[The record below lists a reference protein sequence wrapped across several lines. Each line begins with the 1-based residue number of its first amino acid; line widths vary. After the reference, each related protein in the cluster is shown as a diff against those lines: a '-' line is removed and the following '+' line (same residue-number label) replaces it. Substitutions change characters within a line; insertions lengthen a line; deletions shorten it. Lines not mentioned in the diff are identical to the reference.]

1 MGQTKQY
8 RVLFYVQHLLG
19 VGHVRRASLLCEAL
33 VAAGFD
39 VHMVLGG
46 ESVAAIH
53 FTGAQCHYLPAIRVQ
68 NADFSVLVDTFGNP
82 LSEQARQHRRDQL
95 LALADRIQPDVII
108 TELFPFGRRQMRFEL
123 LPLLQWAQQQQ
134 PRPLLICSLR
144 DIVQQRSADREQETL
159 QLLNRYYSRV
169 WVHGDHQFTP
179 LEASYRL
186 TPELGDRLYYTGYIA
201 PSAPKM
207 QPRQGVVV
215 SAGGGAVGLRLL
227 QAAIGAYRAGLLQD
241 SPWTLIAGPNLPQP
255 AFEQLEESLR
265 STGLQLVRFCS
276 DFVSRLGAA
285 QLSISQGGY
294 NTVMDVLVSQVP
306 AVIVPYVGS
315 GETEQLSRARQL
327 QRAGRISLALE
338 SELDAD
344 SLSRAALDALQQA
357 RATPLQDK
365 TILQLNGAQAAAKDL
380 LNLLRTPST
389 PGASSKQD
397 TP

>member
-33 VAAGFD
+33 VAAGLD

-68 NADFSVLVDTFGNP
+68 NADFSVLVDAFGNP
-82 LSEQARQHRRDQL
+82 LSEQARQTRRDQL
-95 LALADRIQPDVII
+95 LALAAHIRPDAII
-108 TELFPFGRRQMRFEL
+108 TEMFPFGRRQMRFEL

-159 QLLNRYYSRV
+159 QLINRYYRRV
-169 WVHGDHQFTP
+169 WVHGDHQFAS
-179 LEASYRL
+179 LEESYRL
-186 TPELGDRLYYTGYIA
+186 TPELGDRLHYTGYVA
-201 PSAPKM
+201 PSAPRI
-207 QPRQGVVV
+207 QPRRGVVV

-227 QAAIGAYRAGLLQD
+227 QAAIGAYHSGLLQD
-241 SPWTLIAGPNLPQP
+241 HPWTLIAGPNLPQP
-255 AFEQLEESLR
+255 AFEQLAASLR
-265 STGLQLVRFCS
+265 SPHLHLVRFCS

-315 GETEQLSRARQL
+315 GETEQISRARQL
-327 QRAGRISLALE
+327 QHAGRISLALE

-344 SLSRAALDALQQA
+344 SLSRAAQAALQQS
-357 RATPLQDK
+357 RATPLQDQP
-365 TILQLNGAQAAAKDL
+365 IMQLNGAQAAAKDL
-380 LNLLRTPST
+380 LNLLRTP
-389 PGASSKQD
+389 GASNPQG